1 MEICLNGTWGTVCD
15 NYWNIPDAEVVCK
28 QLGYDGNGEIS
39 HAGFGFLIYCIVDEF
54 HIDS

>member
-15 NYWNIPDAEVVCK
+15 NYWNIPDAEVVCR